1 MSSRLFGHCRIHVF
15 GIAER
20 KAIICCYRALRT
32 NILFSGPSQ
41 NPSCFHVGIFLF
53 VVMLALFCR
62 KNVFFFI
69 LSSFV
74 AGLKSAKL
82 WEQTITSQPMK
93 VLYQKLGIITRLSLK
108 KGIQSRIVLHIDQFE
123 VSAFRNV
130 AFNSMSRNA
139 LVKNCQ

>member
-1 MSSRLFGHCRIHVF
+1 MSSRLFGHCRIHPL
-15 GIAER
+15 GIAQR
-20 KAIICCYRALRT
+20 KVIICCYRALRT
-32 NILFSGPSQ
+32 NELFLGPSQ

-53 VVMLALFCR
+53 VFILALFCR
-62 KNVFFFI
+62 KNVFFFF

>member
-1 MSSRLFGHCRIHVF
+1 MSSRLFGHCRIRVF

-32 NILFSGPSQ
+32 NELFLGPSQ
-41 NPSCFHVGIFLF
+41 NPSCFNVGIFLF

-62 KNVFFFI
+62 KNVFFF

>member
-32 NILFSGPSQ
+32 NELFLGPSQ

-53 VVMLALFCR
+53 VFILALFCR
-62 KNVFFFI
+62 KNVFFF

-74 AGLKSAKL
+74 AGLKSVIMRANDNISANEGLIPEIRYNYK
-82 WEQTITSQPMK
+82 
-93 VLYQKLGIITRLSLK
+93 IITQ
-108 KGIQSRIVLHIDQFE
+108 KG
-123 VSAFRNV
+123 
-130 AFNSMSRNA
+130 NS
-139 LVKNCQ
+139 VENCSPY